1 MDMRDERKLGCA
13 VILGVVSRG
22 DCPVRDSVEIFFDLP
37 RADLPADWTGN
48 GDAAIGDWR
57 AARTLRGYV
66 PDVEEGVV
74 AGGGYYATGFTG
86 GTVQGGT
93 DLFF

>member
-1 MDMRDERKLGCA
+1 MTLDLFGVNDSKGGTRGQLTGGTVRVQVANFVWA
-13 VILGVVSRG
+13 VG
-22 DCPVRDSVEIFFDLP
+22 
-37 RADLPADWTGN
+37 AGN
-48 GDAAIGDWR
+48 EECEA
-57 AARTLRGYV
+57 LRGYV
-66 PDVEEGVV
+66 PDVEEGFV

>member
-1 MDMRDERKLGCA
+1 MRDERKSGCA

-22 DCPVRDSVEIFFDLP
+22 DCPVRDSVEIIFDCEGH
-37 RADLPADWTGN
+37 DLPADWAGN
-48 GDAAIGDWR
+48 RDEAIDNWR
-57 AARTLRGYV
+57 AARALRGYV

-74 AGGGYYATGFTG
+74 AGGGDFATGFTG

-93 DLFF
+93 DLFFR